1 MKIRYFFFGNTSKI
15 AFAFSLAVI
24 LLSAFTAKAQDDDI
38 AKIISDVSVDTQRGA
53 IFNYTYQ
60 MRFSYNRHK
69 FGGRKFW
76 RIYEAILP
84 SRHSLKKFFGHPLIL
99 IEDSEN
105 RITDEQINI
114 SRLEV
119 AKLLEKAENEK
130 DDKISES
137 EKPAEDGGYWTVGF
151 SNDKK
156 RVKVNVL
163 QLLKNSSFSNLRR
176 EEINGRSIIL
186 LDFIPNPSAIY
197 EKTLA
202 YLSKLEGQI
211 RIDEADKRVTAVEGY
226 VVSEFAKLKDKPEAE
241 RQKSAVFLFLQTKVA
256 EGFWFPQNVRLNFS
270 KHPELF
276 ETAEIEYSF
285 SNYKKGRVEIFYRE
299 DQTKTQTETPPT
311 QP

>member
-1 MKIRYFFFGNTSKI
+1 MKYRNLFFGQIVKS
-15 AFAFSLAVI
+15 AFAGCLVI
-24 LLSAFTAKAQDDDI
+24 ILFSAFTVKAQDDEI
-38 AKIISDVSVDTQRGA
+38 TKIINDVSVDTQRGA
-53 IFNYTYQ
+53 ILNYTYQ

-114 SRLEV
+114 SRLEI
-119 AKLLEKAENEK
+119 AKLLEKTENEN
-130 DDKISES
+130 DDKISEN

-151 SNDKK
+151 SNDTK
-156 RVKVNVL
+156 RVKVNVW

-176 EEINGRSIIL
+176 EEINGRSIIY
-186 LDFIPNPSAIY
+186 LDFAPNPSAIY
-197 EKTLA
+197 EKPLA
-202 YLSKLEGQI
+202 YLLKLEGQI

-226 VVSEFAKLKDKPEAE
+226 AVSEFAKLKDKPEAE
-241 RQKSAVFLFLQTKVA
+241 RQKIAVFLFLQTKVA
-256 EGFWFPQNVRLNFS
+256 EGFWFPQTVRLNFS

-299 DQTKTQTETPPT
+299 DQTKTQTETSPA
-311 QP
+311 QQ